1 MSNGIITSL
10 GDEYIYKGHSIKPL
24 NFKNYNLLIFTVFS
38 IVLLAIFL
46 FGMGN
51 VAAASNGIYVNSTS
65 GNDSWNG
72 LNSTWINGI
81 NGPKASIKNA
91 TGSVNSGGYVYLA
104 NGIYNESNI
113 LVNTNMT
120 IIGGSS
126 NNTIIN
132 GDMGSAFNIA
142 SGINV
147 TISNITFI
155 NETSD
160 NGVAIINQG
169 YLTVNDS
176 TFTYNTASSKGGSIY
191 NDSTGYLTL
200 INDNFTNNKAADFGG
215 AIYNDGILNI
225 NCCILTNNVGGM
237 GGAVYN
243 DGTLNIINS
252 NLTCNSARDGGAIV
266 NEGNLVESYCNFT
279 NNNAM
284 CAGGATIIFN
294 DCNLKVIHSN
304 FTGNRATFGGVFVNY
319 GNIDVTSSNF
329 SNNTAMNWGG
339 VIFNYSTVKINFSSL
354 IGNTANMGNDLYN
367 SMGVMDASQNW
378 WGSNNGPSDNNYD
391 TTVPSWL
398 VLTLTSNPYI
408 ISDNSHSTLTADL
421 LHDSNGNFHDPTG
434 GYVPEIIVVF
444 NTTIGTIDNQILTV
458 NGSAIS
464 NYISGSTGG
473 TAMVSVFVNN
483 QTVTIPLT
491 IDNIPPTARSNVVN
505 GVYNVSKII
514 SLSMS
519 EKGNIYYTLD
529 GTRPTTTSIKYTGP
543 ITISSSK
550 VLKYLAV
557 DLAGNKSTIYS
568 QTYIIDKVPPK
579 VSKTTPINNSIKVS
593 LTSPITIKFTENIIA
608 GINYSK
614 IYVKDITTNKS
625 VCITKTI
632 SGNTLNIKQ
641 VNSRIKD
648 NTYEVYVPSSAVK
661 DKAGNNLKSVCIF
674 KFRI

>member
-1 MSNGIITSL
+1 M
-10 GDEYIYKGHSIKPL
+10 GDEHIYKGRLGLIKPL
-24 NFKNYNLLIFTVFS
+24 NFNDYNLLIFAVFLIILS
-38 IVLLAIFL
+38 FIFL

-51 VAAASNGIYVNSTS
+51 VAAASNTIYVNITS

-91 TGSVNSGGYVYLA
+91 TESVNSGGYVYIA
-104 NGIYNESNI
+104 NGIYNEGNI
-113 LVNTNMT
+113 SVNTNMK

-142 SGINV
+142 SGVNV

-160 NGVAIINQG
+160 NGGAITNQG

-176 TFTYNTASSKGGSIY
+176 TFTNNTASSNGGSIY
-191 NDSTGYLTL
+191 NEDNGYLTL
-200 INDNFTNNKAADFGG
+200 IDDNFTNNTASNFGG

-225 NCCILTNNVGGM
+225 NGCNLTSNVGGM
-237 GGAVYN
+237 GGAIYN
-243 DGTLNIINS
+243 YGTLNILNS
-252 NLTCNSARDGGAIV
+252 NLTYNNACDGGAIV
-266 NEGNLVESYCNFT
+266 NEGNLAESCCNFT

-294 DCNLKVIHSN
+294 GCNLKVMNSN
-304 FTGNRATFGGVFVNY
+304 FTGNSATFGGVFVNY

-329 SNNTAMNWGG
+329 SNNTAMDWGG
-339 VIFNYSTVKINFSSL
+339 VIFNYNIAKINFSSL

-367 SMGVMDASQNW
+367 SMGLMDASLNW
-378 WGSNNGPSDNNYD
+378 WGSNNGPSDNNYN
-391 TTVPSWL
+391 TTVLSWM

-421 LHDSNGNFHDPTG
+421 LHDSNGNFHYPID
-434 GYVPEIIVVF
+434 GYVPEIMVVF
-444 NTTIGTIDNQILTV
+444 NTTIGTIDNQVLTV

-464 NYISGSTGG
+464 NFISGSTGG
-473 TAMVSVFVNN
+473 TAMISALVNN
-483 QTVTIPLT
+483 QTATIPLT
-491 IDNIPPTARSNVVN
+491 IDNIPPTARSNIVN
-505 GVYNVSKII
+505 GFYNVNKLV

-529 GTRPTTTSIKYTGP
+529 GKTPITTSIRYTRP

-550 VLKYLAV
+550 ILKYLAV
-557 DLAGNKSTIYS
+557 DLAGNKSPIYT
-568 QTYIIDKVPPK
+568 QTYIIDKVPPNI
-579 VSKTTPINNSIKVS
+579 SKTTPVNNSIKVS
-593 LTSPITIKFTENIIA
+593 LTSPITIKFSENIVA

-625 VCITKTI
+625 TYTTKTI
-632 SGNTLNIKQ
+632 SGNTLIIKQ
-641 VNSRIKD
+641 VNSKIKD
-648 NTYEVYVPSSAVK
+648 NIYEVYIPCAAVK
-661 DKAGNNLKSVCIF
+661 DRAGNNLKSDYLF
-674 KFRI
+674 KFKT